1 MKKTMTTITVLILI
15 GMMCIFAC
23 VFTVNEGSVALVQK
37 LGELQTSKATNQ
49 VIVYEPGL
57 HFKIPFITTA
67 IHLDNRLQNLSND
80 SNPMRVLTSEQK
92 FVLVDYYVKWKIVDP
107 VLYYKRTLGD
117 ASTASALLSQM
128 INDKLRTSFGLRTIT
143 EAISD
148 ERGDIMTTL
157 QTDANENA
165 KQFGI
170 AVIDVRL
177 EGIELPQEVE
187 LSVFQRMSSER
198 EQVATNLRA
207 EGKASAEQ
215 IQATADAQVTMDLA
229 KSKAQAQ
236 ELKAQGDG
244 VASEIYLKAYSQNPE
259 FYRFYKALLTYQDA
273 FSHSNRNTMILDPTS
288 DFFKFFNTLPSQS
301 K

>member
-1 MKKTMTTITVLILI
+1 MKKTMTTITALILI
-15 GMMCIFAC
+15 GLMCLFAC

-37 LGELQTSKATNQ
+37 LGELQTSKSTQQ
-49 VIVYEPGL
+49 VIVYGPGL
-57 HFKIPFITTA
+57 HFKMPFITTA
-67 IHLDNRLQNLSND
+67 IHLDARLQNLSND

-117 ASTASALLSQM
+117 ASAASALLSQM

-187 LSVFQRMSSER
+187 QSVFQRMSSER

-236 ELKAQGDG
+236 ELKAQGDA

-273 FSHSNRNTMILDPTS
+273 FANSKHNTMVLDPSS
-288 DFFKFFNTLPSQS
+288 DFFKFFNTLPSQT